1 MDYSKKEFYR
11 RKITEKKLFLERTK
25 VRNQEYEKIIACR
38 TEAENA
44 LHDVQ
49 HYLQMLKVCS
59 EIIRKENNDFKGR
72 RIAYLND
79 MITECLHNFFPNE
92 GFICNIAFEEKNR
105 SNRAVL
111 RLEDSSGFMRK
122 PQMSEGKL
130 CQYLISFAAVY
141 SVVKSL
147 GGSSIYVDEAFGVA
161 STARLGDVGEILN
174 KCVHDVMQI
183 ILVSH
188 KADLY
193 CEIQHREIVM
203 HKDSISDSVIIDNIT
218 DYGEVREDG

>member
-111 RLEDSSGFMRK
+111 PFRGLFW
-122 PQMSEGKL
+122 
-130 CQYLISFAAVY
+130 VY
-141 SVVKSL
+141 AK
-147 GGSSIYVDEAFGVA
+147 A
-161 STARLGDVGEILN
+161 SN
-174 KCVHDVMQI
+174 
-183 ILVSH
+183 
-188 KADLY
+188 
-193 CEIQHREIVM
+193 
-203 HKDSISDSVIIDNIT
+203 
-218 DYGEVREDG
+218 VRR

>member
-25 VRNQEYEKIIACR
+25 VRNQEYEKIIACK

-79 MITECLHNFFPNE
+79 MITECLHNFFPNQ

-147 GGSSIYVDEAFGVA
+147 GGSSYVDEAFGVA
-161 STARLGDVGEILN
+161 STARLGDVGEMLN
-174 KCVHDVMQI
+174 KCVHDGMQI
-183 ILVSH
+183 ILVSQ

-193 CEIQHREIVM
+193 CEIPHREIVM

>member
-25 VRNQEYEKIIACR
+25 VRNQEYEKIIACK

-49 HYLQMLKVCS
+49 HYLQMLRVC
-59 EIIRKENNDFKGR
+59 
-72 RIAYLND
+72 
-79 MITECLHNFFPNE
+79 
-92 GFICNIAFEEKNR
+92 
-105 SNRAVL
+105 
-111 RLEDSSGFMRK
+111 SGFMRK

-161 STARLGDVGEILN
+161 STARLGDVGEMLN
-174 KCVHDVMQI
+174 KCVHDGMQI
-183 ILVSH
+183 ILVSQ

-193 CEIQHREIVM
+193 CEIPHREIVM